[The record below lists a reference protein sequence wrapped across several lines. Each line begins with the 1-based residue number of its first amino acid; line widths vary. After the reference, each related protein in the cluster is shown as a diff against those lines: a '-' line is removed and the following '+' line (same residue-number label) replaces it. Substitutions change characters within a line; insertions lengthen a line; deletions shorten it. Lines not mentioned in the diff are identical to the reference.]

1 MLLFCLWT
9 SKAAAQSTSLKNRV
23 NRQKESQHRWA
34 ESSGHYC
41 ASFRMHCLL
50 TVHRGSGYEVM
61 TSLCFFVL
69 PVSEKPALL
78 STSGMSVY
86 RTTYPSHWVTLDCME
101 VKAQT
106 QKKLRWIQAR
116 RVGSHSILV
125 SITSLER
132 FSIHKCHYPPIL
144 PPWWLE
150 CCRSHICRWWQ
161 SQRYC
166 WGRSRSLL
174 N

>member
-1 MLLFCLWT
+1 MGRKFRELLCEFPYALSSSCAQRKWLWGDDIFVCLCT
-9 SKAAAQSTSLKNRV
+9 ARFREAGIIVHFRDERLQD
-23 NRQKESQHRWA
+23 HI
-34 ESSGHYC
+34 
-41 ASFRMHCLL
+41 SFA
-50 TVHRGSGYEVM
+50 SGY
-61 TSLCFFVL
+61 SI
-69 PVSEKPALL
+69 
-78 STSGMSVY
+78 
-86 RTTYPSHWVTLDCME
+86 DCME

-125 SITSLER
+125 FITSLER